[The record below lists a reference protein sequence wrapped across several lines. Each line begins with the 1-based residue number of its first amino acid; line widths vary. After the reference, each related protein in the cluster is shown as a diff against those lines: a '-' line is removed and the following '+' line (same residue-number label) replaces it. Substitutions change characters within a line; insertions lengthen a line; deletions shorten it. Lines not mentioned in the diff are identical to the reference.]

1 MMDRPRSAND
11 RTTVRPIA
19 NAIAIASGKG
29 GVGKTWL
36 AITLSHALAR
46 LGRHVALVDGD
57 LGLAN
62 VDIQLGL
69 APEIDLSHFLEGN
82 VPLSSVAI
90 RHQATGLDILAGR
103 SGVGSLASI
112 PATKLTNL
120 GAALVRLS
128 EGYDQ
133 VVIDLGAGIERP
145 VRYLASLAAI
155 TLIVTNDEPT
165 ALTDAYALIKLLV
178 HGGAPTKIG
187 IVINSAASK
196 SEGER
201 TYKTL
206 AKACESF
213 LGLTPPLMAVIRR
226 DAKVPESIRA
236 QSPLL
241 SRHPNCDSAEDVGML
256 AQRLARS
263 T

>member
-1 MMDRPRSAND
+1 MTDRSTAIGPGATIS
-11 RTTVRPIA
+11 PIA
-19 NAIAIASGKG
+19 NAIAVASGKG

-36 AITLSHALAR
+36 SITLAHALAR
-46 LGRHVALVDGD
+46 LGRKIALIDGD

-69 APEIDLSHFLEGN
+69 APSVDLSHFIDQN
-82 VPLSSVAI
+82 VALSAVAF
-90 RHQATGLDILAGR
+90 RHELTGIDIFAGR

-112 PATKLTNL
+112 PTTRLTAL
-120 GAALVRLS
+120 GAALARIADS
-128 EGYDQ
+128 YDRI
-133 VVIDLGAGIERP
+133 VIDLGAGIERP
-145 VRYLASLAAI
+145 VRYLASLAGT
-155 TLIVTNDEPT
+155 TLVVTNDEPT
-165 ALTDAYALIKLLV
+165 SLTDAYALIKLLV
-178 HGGAPTKIG
+178 QGGAPTKIG
-187 IVINSAASK
+187 VVINMAASK

-206 AKACESF
+206 AKACQSF
-213 LGLTPPLMAVIRR
+213 LGIAPPLIGVVRR

-241 SRHPNCDSAEDVGML
+241 SRHPNCDAAQDVDAL

-263 T
+263 S